1 MNTEVM
7 KLQQTPIIKHKL
19 IEMGAKVSKRIA
31 DLNIDKQVAT
41 DETVKTLKSVRAE
54 LNKEAKEFE
63 EQRKI
68 IKSAILN
75 PYDEFEEIYKEEII
89 SKYKEAD
96 SALKTKINEFELKIK
111 KEKRDNLIAYFGEL
125 KELNKLGWLDFD
137 RLNIEVN
144 LSTSE
149 KKYKEII
156 NESVKQIMDDLDL
169 ISTEKYIAEILVGY
183 KETLNASASI
193 KQVRERKQKE
203 KEEKERLLF
212 ERTTKRKRELLSL
225 NFVYSDLTRTY
236 NWIKDESLMVSMVDV
251 ESFNEEEW
259 LSLYTEM
266 KTKAVVEEKPK
277 TIQAPTVE
285 DKVKGPQDEEQ
296 KEELFEA
303 KFLVKGTYE
312 KIKALGEFLKTND
325 YEYKNID

>member
-1 MNTEVM
+1 MNEEVM

-96 SALKTKINEFELKIK
+96 STLKTKINEFELKIK
-111 KEKRDNLIAYFGEL
+111 KEKRDNLIAYFDEI
-125 KELNKLGWLDFD
+125 KELNKLDWLDFD
-137 RLNIEVN
+137 RLNIDVN

-149 KKYKEII
+149 KKYKEMVS
-156 NESVKQIMDDLDL
+156 ESIKQIMDDLDL

-259 LSLYTEM
+259 LSLYMEM

-285 DKVKGPQDEEQ
+285 DKVKGPQAEEK